1 MENVYTKIL
10 KVDVDTGEVAVA
22 QFADVNNLTQYL
34 QGILSE
40 IAENEGDREY
50 YFDPDC
56 IRAKTLAERVV
67 NQENA
72 DEAAT
77 ELATRLASIEQDTQ
91 ERVAQMG
98 VRIQRGVLIVSYV
111 RMTETEYK
119 LIISKADYTEFMEE
133 ETGAIKFGLATK
145 KRLFKSFVANYSVGN
160 EELIQGRIVT
170 YDTNRSKSTYWWK
183 DFLELK
189 EKRNNTTNTKTAF
202 NQIQG
207 QILKPLEKNYKSDF
221 LELWNRTIAYF
232 RVEGDFDINHY
243 RDVIIGTYIPADA
256 RVNIDELKNKITNLP
271 SRGEFDALFRK
282 DTQAVRRHFKKEIEL
297 TDEVSLNIKQDVPSL
312 KNLLTAKLNDDGD
325 KCIMIKSDKGYE
337 YAKSLRS

>member
-1 MENVYTKIL
+1 MENIYTKIL
-10 KVDVDTGEVAVA
+10 KVNAETGEVAVA

-50 YFDPDC
+50 YFDPDR
-56 IRAKTLAERVV
+56 IRARTLTERVV

-91 ERVAQMG
+91 VRVAKMG

-145 KRLFKSFVANYSVGN
+145 KRLFKSFVANYSV
-160 EELIQGRIVT
+160 EKEVLMQGRIVT
-170 YDTNRSKSTYWWK
+170 FDTNRSKSTYWWK

-202 NQIQG
+202 NQIQEI
-207 QILKPLEKNYKSDF
+207 ILKPLEKNYKSDF

-243 RDVIIGTYIPADA
+243 RDVIIGTYTPADD
-256 RVNIDELKNKITNLP
+256 RVSIDDLKNKITNLP
-271 SRGEFDALFRK
+271 SRGEFDAMFQK
-282 DTQAVRRHFKKEIEL
+282 DTQAVKRHFKKEIEL

>member
-1 MENVYTKIL
+1 MKNKYTKIL
-10 KVDVDTGEVAVA
+10 KVNAETGEVDVA

-50 YFDPDC
+50 DFDPASMT
-56 IRAKTLAERVV
+56 AKTLTERVV

-72 DEAAT
+72 DDAAMA
-77 ELATRLASIEQDTQ
+77 LATRLASIEQDAQ

-111 RMTETEYK
+111 QMTETEYK

-145 KRLFKSFVANYSVGN
+145 KRLFKSFVANYSVDN
-160 EELIQGRIVT
+160 EELTQGRIIT

-202 NQIQG
+202 NQIQEK
-207 QILKPLEKNYKSDF
+207 ILRPLEKNYKSDF
-221 LELWNRTIAYF
+221 LELWNRTVAYF
-232 RVEGDFDINHY
+232 RVEGDFDVNHY
-243 RDVIIGTYIPADA
+243 RDVIIGTYTPADG
-256 RVNIDELKNKITNLP
+256 RVSIDELKTKITNLP
-271 SRGEFDALFRK
+271 SRGEFDALFQK

-325 KCIMIKSDKGYE
+325 KCIMIKSEKGYE
-337 YAKSLRS
+337 YAKSLKS